1 MNFVTSVLRTLRAPR
16 MRIISDSLLILLL
29 SIGLAGCGDRVQLP
43 SQDQLLEFENAGPP
57 RPVVDVDRLMRAKV
71 GGGPYRIVPDDVL
84 ELTMPTI
91 LTVVTAEESDVSGQ
105 TVPYICRVGNE
116 GRITLPA
123 ADEIEAGGKTL
134 AEIEAT
140 VIEAYYPKYTV
151 TRPSVFARV
160 LEYKTAKVS
169 ITGAVQKPGIYPLR
183 SDEMSLVALIMQAEG
198 IIDEGAALI
207 RIARAAET
215 TQSEGRPVQSA
226 PAPAIDEAPRAEDRN
241 STTVRAAEELLKSNA
256 RKRLLLGPRSVSSE
270 QIKVQLLFQRSDSK
284 STNGALLV
292 RYDGKTLR
300 FKNFDVESDLH
311 KQALLKHLANRD
323 RRFSTVA
330 LEPELIG
337 LAEELRTIISLESEL
352 AELVKDLRSNPAPD
366 DAIDRQ
372 SIESL
377 GSAADTGNGH
387 TAKSPTGEPEPLILP
402 VKGLNIPFAD
412 VALQDGDAVI
422 VERFEP
428 PLVTVMGLVQKPGN
442 FPYPPD
448 ARYNLMQA
456 IGFAGGFNQAADP
469 RYVTVYRMKPDRTIV
484 HAIFSLVE
492 GSRMTEALG
501 ILIKPGDIVAVE
513 HTPRTRK
520 NVFLDKVFRIN
531 MGTYVRLD
539 DLWGSSD

>member
-1 MNFVTSVLRTLRAPR
+1 VNFVTSVWRSLRAPR
-16 MRIISDSLLILLL
+16 IRIVSDLSFVLLL

-43 SQDQLLEFENAGPP
+43 SQGQLLEFENAGPP

-71 GGGPYRIVPDDVL
+71 GGGSYRVVPDDVL

-105 TVPYICRVGNE
+105 TIPYICRVGNE

-123 ADEIEAGGKTL
+123 AGEIEAGGKTL

-183 SDEMSLVALIMQAEG
+183 SDEMSLVSLIMQAEG

-207 RIARAAET
+207 RIAHAAET
-215 TQSEGRPVQSA
+215 TQSEGRPAQSM
-226 PAPAIDEAPRAEDRN
+226 PAAAIDAAPRIEDRN
-241 STTVRAAEELLKSNA
+241 GTTVRAAEELLKSNG
-256 RKRLLLGPRSVSSE
+256 RKGLLLGPRSVSSE
-270 QIKVQLLFQRSDSK
+270 QIKVQLVFQRSDSRSK
-284 STNGALLV
+284 KGALLV
-292 RYDGKTLR
+292 GYDGKTIR
-300 FKNFDVESDLH
+300 FKNFHIENDLH

-330 LEPELIG
+330 LEPALIA
-337 LAEELRTIISLESEL
+337 LAGELRTIISLESEL
-352 AELVKDLRSNPAPD
+352 AELVRELRSNPASD
-366 DAIDRQ
+366 DRQ
-372 SIESL
+372 SAESL
-377 GSAADTGNGH
+377 GSAADTGNRN
-387 TAKSPTGEPEPLILP
+387 TPKSPTGKPEPLILP

-456 IGFAGGFNQAADP
+456 IGFAGGFNQAAEP
-469 RYVTVYRMKPDRTIV
+469 RYVTVYRMKTDRTIV

-513 HTPRTRK
+513 HTPRTRT
-520 NVFLDKVFRIN
+520 NLFLDRVFRLN
-531 MGTYVRLD
+531 LGMYLRLD
-539 DLWGSSD
+539 DFTGASN